1 MLKKIVQLLA
11 TEYELPLKE
20 VDKIRKS
27 QFKCVR
33 DTMAKGNFD
42 PIRLPKFGI
51 FRVKPGR
58 IKYVTDAKRR
68 STRTKS

>member
-11 TEYELPLKE
+11 TKYELPLKE

-33 DTMAKGNFD
+33 DTMAEGKFD
-42 PIRLPKFGI
+42 GVRLPRFGI
-51 FRVKPGR
+51 FRVKSGR
-58 IKYVTDAKRR
+58 IKYVTDAKRK
-68 STRTKS
+68 STGTGS